1 MKIELKEF
9 QQEAVDDLVGKVR
22 FATEGAVKVG
32 LQAVVLSA
40 PTGSGKTVIATSL
53 IERIIDGDDT
63 AEPDP
68 EATFLWVT
76 DLPELNEQTR
86 DKMEATSEVL
96 NLFNL
101 HVIESTFDKRVL
113 DPGRVYFL
121 NTQKLGKD
129 KLLTQ
134 KGDGRTYSIWETI
147 QNTMDEPGARFYL
160 IIDEAHRG
168 MRTKRD
174 EKAAASIIQKFL
186 MGSDEIDP
194 VPVVI
199 GISATPARFDVLL
212 EGQGRTTHRT
222 ELDVTRVRESGL
234 LKDTIVLYN
243 PEDDQ
248 RADMTLLGEAARH
261 WQAVTTRWAEYC
273 ESEAVEPVSPILVV
287 QVENAPSGKTGTR
300 TPLDTAIATINSAL
314 PAPLPPDAF
323 AHSFDENSALDAN
336 GMTIRY
342 LAPSKVATD
351 RNVRVVF
358 FKTALSTGWDCPQ
371 AETMMSF
378 RKAVD
383 ATYIAQLVGRMVRT
397 PLARRVHADE
407 TLNSVALFLPHYDA
421 ASIEKVVS
429 RLQDPDYEY
438 VPPVDVELG
447 SESVTLRRTESSE
460 AMFEALG
467 KVPSYIVPSNR
478 KVKQTRRMMRMARA
492 LVRDGIDPDA
502 ISTAEELV
510 IDTLDKAMAEAV
522 DSDTFSKEVEEKSV
536 IRYAGRAFDLRT
548 GEFVY
553 GTEQDVAASPVNV
566 NHLFDEAGRKIGEG
580 LHRTYWQHRTEGLDA
595 VDEIRLEKIKV
606 AVLLGDPDLIS
617 RLEDRAAEQVDA
629 WHKTHIDAI
638 ESLAEERVNIYE
650 DILGGASDPVE
661 VNLSIGERLLWR
673 RPKSAKPY
681 DKHLFV
687 DSSGEF
693 HDDFKSSWEV
703 DLLAEEI
710 ARDEV
715 VGWLRNRD
723 RQRTSLRVPYQQKG
737 RWSSLYPDFIVL
749 REVDDKIVVDILD
762 PHDPT
767 RSDAVPKAKGLARYA
782 DQHGA
787 ARFGR
792 IQLIAR
798 VDDRLR
804 RLELTD
810 SKVRKA
816 LAVVDS
822 SDALVHLYQTM
833 G

>member
-1 MKIELKEF
+1 MKLELKEF

-53 IERIIDGDDT
+53 IERIFDGDDA

-86 DKMEATSEVL
+86 DKMEATSDVL
-96 NLFNL
+96 SLFNL
-101 HVIESTFDKRVL
+101 QVIESSFDRRVF
-113 DPGRVYFL
+113 DAGKVYFL

-147 QNTMDEPGARFYL
+147 QNTVDEPGARFYL

-174 EKAAASIIQKFL
+174 ETAAASIIQRFL
-186 MGSDEIDP
+186 KGSTEINP

-199 GISATPARFDVLL
+199 GISATPARFDALL

-222 ELDVTRVRESGL
+222 EVDVARVRESGL

-248 RADMTLLGEAARH
+248 RADMTLLGEATKH
-261 WQAVTTRWAEYC
+261 WQVMTARWADYC
-273 ESEAVEPVSPILVV
+273 EAETIEPVVPIMVV

-314 PAPLPPDAF
+314 PSPLPPDAF
-323 AHSFDENSALDAN
+323 AHSFDENSAIDAN
-336 GMTIRY
+336 GTTIRY

-397 PLARRVHADE
+397 PLARRIHADE
-407 TLNSVALFLPHYDA
+407 TLNSVALFLPHYDPA
-421 ASIEKVVS
+421 GIEKVVS

-438 VPPVDVELG
+438 VPPVDIELG
-447 SESVTLRRTESSE
+447 SESVTLQRAAGSE
-460 AMFEALG
+460 AMFEALER
-467 KVPSYIVPSNR
+467 VSSYIVPSNR

-492 LVRDGIDPDA
+492 LVRDGIDPGA
-502 ISTAEELV
+502 IATAESLV
-510 IDTLDKAMAEAV
+510 IETLERGMAEV
-522 DSDTFSKEVEEKSV
+522 VESDAFAEAVEEKSV
-536 IRYAGRAFDLRT
+536 IRYAGRSFDLKT
-548 GEFVY
+548 GEFVES
-553 GTEQDVAASPVNV
+553 TEQEVTASPFNI

-580 LHRTYWQHRTEGLDA
+580 LHRTFWQHRTEGLDA
-595 VDEIRLEKIKV
+595 VEEIRLEKVRV
-606 AVLLGDPDLIS
+606 AVLLGDSALLS
-617 RLEDRAAEQVDA
+617 RLEDSAAGQVDG
-629 WHKTHIDAI
+629 WHKLHIDAI
-638 ESLAEERVNIYE
+638 DNLAEERIDVYD
-650 DILGGASDPVE
+650 DILGGASDPME
-661 VNLSIGERLLWR
+661 VTLAVGDRLLWR
-673 RPKSAKPY
+673 QPKGAKGY
-681 DKHLFV
+681 DKHIFV
-687 DSSGEF
+687 DSLGQF
-693 HDDFKSSWEV
+693 FDDFKSSWEV
-703 DLLAEEI
+703 DLLNQEI
-710 ARDEV
+710 PADEV
-715 VGWLRNRD
+715 IGWFRNRD
-723 RQRTSLRVPYQQKG
+723 RKRTSLRVPYQQKG
-737 RWSSLYPDFIVL
+737 RWMPMYPDFIFL
-749 REVDDKIVVDILD
+749 RLVGGKVVVDVLD

-767 RSDAVPKAKGLARYA
+767 RSDAVPKAKGLAWYA
-782 DQHGA
+782 ERQGG
-787 ARFGR
+787 RFGR
-792 IQLIAR
+792 IQVVAK
-798 VDDRLR
+798 VDDHLR

-810 SKVRKA
+810 AKVRQA

-833 G
+833 GE

>member
-9 QQEAVDDLVGKVR
+9 QQDAVDDLVGKVR

-40 PTGSGKTVIATSL
+40 PTGSGKTVIATSMV
-53 IERIIDGDDT
+53 ERILDGDDT

-68 EATFLWVT
+68 EASFLWVT

-86 DKMEATSEVL
+86 DKMEATSNVL

-101 HVIESTFDKRVL
+101 QVIKSTFDKRVF
-113 DPGRVYFL
+113 DPGKVYFL

-134 KGDGRTYSIWETI
+134 KGDGRTNSIWETI
-147 QNTMDEPGARFYL
+147 QNTIDEPGARFYL

-168 MRTKRD
+168 MRTTRD
-174 EKAAASIIQKFL
+174 EKAAASIIQRFL
-186 MGSDEIDP
+186 KGSDDIDP

-199 GISATPARFDVLL
+199 GISATPARFDALL

-222 ELDVTRVRESGL
+222 EVDVALVRESGL

-248 RADMTLLGEAARH
+248 RADMTLLGEATKH
-261 WQAVTTRWAEYC
+261 WQAITTRWIEYC
-273 ESEAVEPVSPILVV
+273 EAETIELVVPILVV
-287 QVENAPSGKTGTR
+287 QVENAPSGKPGTR
-300 TPLDTAIATINSAL
+300 TPLDTAITTINSAL
-314 PAPLPPDAF
+314 PAPLLPDAF
-323 AHSFDENSALDAN
+323 AHSFDENTALDAN
-336 GMTIRY
+336 GTTIRY

-397 PLARRVHADE
+397 PLARRVHVDE

-421 ASIEKVVS
+421 AGIEKVIS

-447 SESVTLRRTESSE
+447 SESVTLQRAEGSES
-460 AMFEALG
+460 MFVALE

-492 LVRDGIDPDA
+492 LVRDGIDADA
-502 ISTAEELV
+502 ISTAEQLV
-510 IDTLDKAMAEAV
+510 TENLDRAMAAAV
-522 DSDTFSKEVEEKSV
+522 ESDAFSEEVDEKAV
-536 IRYAGRAFDLRT
+536 IRYAGQSFDLRT
-548 GEFVY
+548 GEFVSF
-553 GTEQDVAASPVNV
+553 TKQEVAANPVNI

-580 LHRTYWQHRTEGLDA
+580 LHRTYWQHRTKGLDA
-595 VDEIRLEKIKV
+595 VDEIRLEKIRV
-606 AVLLGDPDLIS
+606 AVMLTDPHVIS
-617 RLEDRAAEQVDA
+617 RLEDHASERVDA
-629 WHKTHIDAI
+629 WHKAHVDEIDK
-638 ESLAEERVNIYE
+638 LAEERMDIY
-650 DILGGASDPVE
+650 DGILGGASDPVG
-661 VNLSIGERLLWR
+661 VKLGIGDRLLWR
-673 RPKSAKPY
+673 RPKTAKAY
-681 DKHLFV
+681 SKHVFV

-693 HDDFKSSWEV
+693 LEDFKSSWEV

-710 ARDEV
+710 PRHEV
-715 VGWLRNRD
+715 VGWFRIRD
-723 RQRTSLRVPYQQKG
+723 RQRTSLRVPYEQKG
-737 RWSSLYPDFIVL
+737 RWQPMYPDFVVL
-749 REVDDKIVVDILD
+749 REDGDRIIVDILD

-767 RSDAVPKAKGLARYA
+767 RADAVPKAKGLARYA
-782 DQHGA
+782 EKHG

-792 IQLIAR
+792 IQVIAK
-798 VDDRLR
+798 VDDQLR

-810 SKVRKA
+810 PKVRN
-816 LAVVDS
+816 AVAVIET
-822 SDALVHLYQTM
+822 SDALLHLYQTI
-833 G
+833 GE